1 MGQITFTPVLLLD
14 YIDIGKLEHQP
25 RSLKCAYTYVCIYF
39 QPCIILMNG
48 KQWRQ
53 MNYRADFFAVTGSDR
68 AVKHQ
73 AGVKSRSPQQAISV
87 PVAYDYY
94 GYGELLFC
102 TTKVLCGALH
112 VPLSSAWHG
121 YGAVPVGWLSIRSLT
136 ALKVFPVTESLCFS
150 CTGNYFIPMFSV
162 GWGFPQA
169 GLTECPHPTKNRDP
183 WLQST

>member
-1 MGQITFTPVLLLD
+1 MYVYIFNPILSLWMESNEGKWTTGQTSLLLRGV
-14 YIDIGKLEHQP
+14 IALLSTRLE
-25 RSLKCAYTYVCIYF
+25 
-39 QPCIILMNG
+39 
-48 KQWRQ
+48 
-53 MNYRADFFAVTGSDR
+53 
-68 AVKHQ
+68 
-73 AGVKSRSPQQAISV
+73 VKSRSPQQAISV

-121 YGAVPVGWLSIRSLT
+121 DGAVPVGWLSIRSLT

>member
-1 MGQITFTPVLLLD
+1 MYVYIFNPVLSLWMESNEGKWTTGQTSLLLQGV
-14 YIDIGKLEHQP
+14 IALLSTRLE
-25 RSLKCAYTYVCIYF
+25 
-39 QPCIILMNG
+39 
-48 KQWRQ
+48 
-53 MNYRADFFAVTGSDR
+53 
-68 AVKHQ
+68 
-73 AGVKSRSPQQAISV
+73 VKSRSPQQAISV